1 MNNLILIGYGIFA
14 YAIGAYVGHSR
25 VTFGKALDLNVLA
38 KTVTMLEGKKK
49 SLTIAQVK
57 EVIARTFDVLSRH
70 SKDDIYLTVKKGN

>member
-1 MNNLILIGYGIFA
+1 MNTAILLGYGVFA
-14 YAIGAYVGHSR
+14 YAIGAYVGHKR

-49 SLTIAQVK
+49 SLPIAQVK

-70 SKDDIYLTVKKGN
+70 SKDVIYLTVKKNN

>member
-1 MNNLILIGYGIFA
+1 MDIAILLGFGVFA
-14 YAIGAYVGHSR
+14 YAIGAYVGYSR

-49 SLTIAQVK
+49 SLPIAQVK

-70 SKDDIYLTVKKGN
+70 SKDEIYLTVKKGN